1 MHTTS
6 RPLIRRPRPL
16 LSWFQ
21 ALRKDRR
28 ERRRRAVIEL
38 NLRRIDTH
46 AFPMLREV
54 AHPPNHAPSPQ
65 EEIERW

>member
-6 RPLIRRPRPL
+6 RPLLSRPRPL
-16 LSWFQ
+16 LSWFR
-21 ALRKDRR
+21 ALKKERR

-38 NLRRIDTH
+38 NLRRIDTC

-54 AHPPNHAPSPQ
+54 AHPPSHSPIS
-65 EEIERW
+65 EEET